1 VHGQQCRVNRGFAFA
16 ATTFASFAR
25 CLDVSLQAAHFF
37 SFFEMGQKLCP
48 NQFIKK
54 KRIVQFINGKLGKNQ
69 YNKTT
74 NNTQRLTNKKTHK
87 LAQHTTTTN

>member
-1 VHGQQCRVNRGFAFA
+1 MSHA
-16 ATTFASFAR
+16 AKISFSIPR
-25 CLDVSLQAAHFF
+25 IVGGCFF
-37 SFFEMGQKLCP
+37 FKWGQKLCP

-54 KRIVQFINGKLGKNQ
+54 KRIAQFINGKLGKNQ